1 MADGGWRMAEGEER
15 PKLSSRPEAPWGM
28 WAGIAGGVVAAGL
41 SVKGILASGTSAAA
55 YTYVFIP
62 FIAIAAM
69 LPSAVWGL
77 AVGCVWLSL
86 RGAQRYPLLMLAAA
100 WVFALAVPA
109 AIGWELWRA
118 R

>member
-1 MADGGWRMAEGEER
+1 MTGNEER

-28 WAGIAGGVVAAGL
+28 WAGIAGGLAAAVM
-41 SVKGILASGTSAAA
+41 SAKGILVSAGSGAA
-55 YTYVFIP
+55 YSFILVP

-86 RGAQRYPLLMLAAA
+86 HGDQRYAPGMLAAA
-100 WVFALAVPA
+100 WVLALAGPA
-109 AIGWELWRA
+109 VIAWELWGK
-118 R
+118 